1 MSSNIFFTEKD
12 GKFTIPIPEEGFTT
26 NDENSEFTDG
36 FFVDWTYPLNLFM
49 NAEFKRYLG
58 DIGNP
63 HLSKRKMSI
72 AGILSKYGEIFPS
85 KMKIISTK
93 NSEAKLNFEFGVAS
107 LDVMEK
113 KLSEIDLGTI
123 ETPTGVYD
131 YIDAHLFETYPT
143 APVFFPRIYTPQDYT
158 AEFGSLYGGINV
170 FNSSSP
176 TTNLMYR
183 NEFIPAGQSIF
194 NFIKPIVYLQHIL
207 KKAFESAGYQLAG
220 DILTDAQFLNIG
232 FNHNN
237 IADVE
242 VKREIKR
249 IPYNYDIVE
258 MGPMIAEFDVIGSY
272 YFSLI
277 VDNDDLEFS
286 ILVTRLD
293 TNEVIYEA
301 YKYGYDPGEGGNID
315 LSVWFGQLLP
325 TFYQTTKVQVKITLS
340 YTGNVNTN
348 GEMFVA
354 YLNPEGGGTD
364 KKAYYLPENLVLN
377 KYVPNATFLEVM
389 KNVKELGNYSI
400 TLQNKTVLMN
410 KIKNSLPE
418 IVENFIFSEQEDV
431 EILEN
436 EVKPIVLGFDA
447 EEEFGFLNY
456 LYDENG
462 FVRNAVE
469 IKSEDYQERKFTAY
483 PLPLTKSL
491 YNNAVDQVLIEN
503 KGLPMIRYSGIK
515 ATNNAD
521 HLYDLS
527 IPQIYDDNIGNSIR
541 GRLNASVFRWQ
552 FSTTN
557 PLAYALKSTDCIFAY
572 SAYHKIKS
580 IVKKHH
586 LNNIVEIDILTENR
600 Y

>member
-12 GKFTIPIPEEGFTT
+12 GKFTIPIPEEGFTS

-36 FFVDWTYPLNLFM
+36 FFVDWSYPLNLFM

-113 KLSEIDLGTI
+113 KLSEIDLGII
-123 ETPTGVYD
+123 ETTTGIYD
-131 YIDAHLFETYPT
+131 YINANLFETYPDS
-143 APVFFPRIYTPQDYT
+143 PVCFPRIYTPEDY
-158 AEFGSLYGGINV
+158 AEKFGGFYGGTNV
-170 FNSSSP
+170 FNN
-176 TTNLMYR
+176 TNHDNNLIYR
-183 NEFIPAGQSIF
+183 NEFGEFGQAIY

-207 KKAFESAGYQLAG
+207 KKGFESVGYELAG
-220 DILTDAQFLNIG
+220 DILTDTQFYNIG

-237 IADVE
+237 IADIE
-242 VKREIKR
+242 VKRDIKR
-249 IPYNYDIVE
+249 VPYNYDLVGIGTVSE
-258 MGPMIAEFDVIGSY
+258 TFDIIGSY
-272 YFSLI
+272 YFSML
-277 VDNDDLEFS
+277 VDNDYSFLQMV
-286 ILVTRLD
+286 VTRLD
-293 TNEVIYEA
+293 TNEVLYEA
-301 YKYGYDPGEGGNID
+301 FKDGHDHG
-315 LSVWFGQLLP
+315 SVDVSIEFIQLLP
-325 TFYQTTKVQVKITLS
+325 AFTVTTKVKIEITLTEAGS
-340 YTGNVNTN
+340 VNPS
-348 GEMFVA
+348 GELFIA
-354 YLNPEGGGTD
+354 CLNPQGGGTD
-364 KKAYYLPENLVLN
+364 KKAFYLPDNLILN
-377 KYVPNATFLEVM
+377 KYVPDTSFLEVV
-389 KNVKELGNYSI
+389 KNVKDLGNYSV

-418 IVENFIFSEQEDV
+418 VVENFIFSEQEDV

-436 EVKPIVLGFDA
+436 EVKPVVLSFDA
-447 EEEFGFLNY
+447 PEEFGFLQY

-462 FVRNAVE
+462 FVRNDVE
-469 IKSEDYQERKFTAY
+469 IKSDDYDERKYIAY
-483 PLPLTKSL
+483 PLPITKAL
-491 YNNAVDQVLIEN
+491 YRNVVNQVVEQN
-503 KGLPMIRYSGIK
+503 DGLPMIRYSGLK

-521 HLYDLS
+521 DLDDFS
-527 IPQIYDDNIGNSIR
+527 IPKIYENNIGNSIL
-541 GRLNASVFRWQ
+541 GRLNSSVFKWQ

-557 PLAYALKSTDCIFAY
+557 PLAFSLKSTDCIFAY

-586 LNNIVEIDILTENR
+586 LNNIIEIDILTENR